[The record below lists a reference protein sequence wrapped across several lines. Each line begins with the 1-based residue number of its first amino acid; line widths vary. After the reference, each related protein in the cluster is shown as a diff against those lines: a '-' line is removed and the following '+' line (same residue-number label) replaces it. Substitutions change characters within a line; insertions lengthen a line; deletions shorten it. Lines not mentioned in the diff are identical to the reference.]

1 VSGELSRRSFLSGV
15 AKAAGAALVVEAT
28 LEDVKAFAGAGGRV
42 SVLAPERQPFIASGH
57 AMPWPVQPGETLY
70 NERGR
75 PVAIVQHVEMA
86 RLPYDVTTADDRW
99 KRHMIG
105 GMRFTLTAVS
115 TSLAGEQ

>member
-57 AMPWPVQPGETLY
+57 AMPWPVQPGELFPDGRVVTEWEPTEE
-70 NERGR
+70 ER
-75 PVAIVQHVEMA
+75 A
-86 RLPYDVTTADDRW
+86 RIA
-99 KRHMIG
+99 
-105 GMRFTLTAVS
+105 
-115 TSLAGEQ
+115 AGERIRLSVWTFNSPLQPVLLEVTEE